1 MPKRAGDPMTP
12 RQGKTNPFALILLL
26 SGSVLF
32 FELAWIRWLP
42 GNIYSMAYFSNLTLM
57 ATFFG
62 LGVGIQC
69 GKLKRSLL
77 KAWPVYSVF
86 FVAAVLGLR
95 EFNILIPEQS
105 IEWMWSRFSGDQLTQ
120 PPFGIPLEPA
130 LVGVFFAVAAF
141 FVPLGQAL
149 SRLMSRAENL
159 SFYHY
164 DLLGSLAGILLF
176 SLLSAAGSPPF
187 LWFSA
192 GLLLVIPVFRDAY
205 GRKAAAILWP
215 FLLVPAAMVLSGE
228 GERWSP
234 YYSIITQRSG
244 PSGDFKV
251 YVNRFYHQE
260 AVDLDARSIE
270 GYALPYRFFEGG
282 DVLIVGAGTGNDVAT
297 ALRYDPASIDAV
309 EIDPVILEL
318 GRSHPLEPYADP
330 RVRRIVQDAR
340 SHLQT
345 TTREYDL
352 IVFGTLDSH
361 ALLSSVSTVR
371 LDNYV
376 YTLESIRAAKRRL
389 KPGGVLAMLYSV
401 PTPWIFERLTAM
413 VREVFGPEHALA
425 FGIRS
430 EFLNLVVVARKGA
443 PFGDEWQSDKAPE
456 PETPVLLPTDDWPF
470 LYLEKRGIPRYLVT
484 TILSIIAL
492 GSIPMFL
499 LLPPGR
505 RRPEPNFVAL
515 GAAFLLVETVTVT
528 RLSLLFGSTW
538 VVNSVVFAGI
548 LVMVLLANLAVRRAH
563 SLPVR
568 PIYAGLLAALALN
581 YFAGPSRLLYSSF
594 WVKALVGG
602 GLAACPIFFAGM
614 VFSFL
619 FKRHEDAQYA
629 FGSNILGA
637 FLGGFLEYLGMI
649 TGFDALILV
658 VAAIYLV
665 SYFLTTRRSRARLA
679 R

>member
-1 MPKRAGDPMTP
+1 MP
-12 RQGKTNPFALILLL
+12 RQGKTNPFALILLV

-42 GNIYSMAYFSNLTLM
+42 GNIYSMAYFSNLTLV

-62 LGVGIQC
+62 LGVGVLC
-69 GKLKRSLL
+69 GTLKRSLL
-77 KAWPVYSVF
+77 KAWPAYSVL
-86 FVAAVLGLR
+86 FVVAVLGLR

-120 PPFGIPLEPA
+120 PPFGIPLVPA

-141 FVPLGQAL
+141 FAPLGQAL
-149 SRLMSRAENL
+149 SRLMSRADNL

-164 DLLGSLAGILLF
+164 DLLGSVAGILLF
-176 SLLSAAGSPPF
+176 SLLSALGSPPV
-187 LWFSA
+187 LWFSV

-205 GRKAAAILWP
+205 GKNAAAILWP
-215 FLLVPAAMVLSGE
+215 FLLVPVAMVLSGE

-234 YYSIITQRSG
+234 YYSIITQ
-244 PSGDFKV
+244 PSAPTGDFRV

-270 GYALPYRFFEGG
+270 GYALPYRFFNGGG

-297 ALRYDPASIDAV
+297 ALDHDPASIDAV

-345 TTREYDL
+345 TTKEYDL

-361 ALLSSVSTVR
+361 ALLSSISTVR

-376 YTLESIRAAKRRL
+376 YTLESVRAARRRL
-389 KPGGVLAMLYSV
+389 KPDGVLAMLYSV
-401 PTPWIFERLTAM
+401 PTPWILGRLTGM

-425 FGIRS
+425 FPIRS
-430 EFLNLVVVARKGA
+430 DFLNLVVVGRNGA
-443 PFGDEWQSDKAPE
+443 PFGDEWQSAKVPAPE
-456 PETPVLLPTDDWPF
+456 TTALLPTDDWPF
-470 LYLEKRGIPRYLVT
+470 LYLEKRGVPRYLVM

-492 GSIPMFL
+492 GSIPIFL

-538 VVNSVVFAGI
+538 VVNAVVFAGI
-548 LVMVLLANLAVRRAH
+548 LVMILLANLAVGHAR

-568 PIYAGLLAALALN
+568 PIYAGLLASLALN
-581 YFAGPSRLLYSSF
+581 YFVGPGLWLYSSF
-594 WVKALVGG
+594 WVKVLVGG

-619 FKRHEDAQYA
+619 FKRHKDAQYA

-649 TGFDALILV
+649 TGFDALIIL

-665 SYFLTTRRSRARLA
+665 SYLLTTWGSRAQLA
-679 R
+679 